1 LINLRENCGILG
13 YGWRK
18 NTSKVENQD
27 KMENILNGRIM
38 SVKIEIEFSAVI
50 AGRCN
55 SDRPF
60 DQNRMAEISTKFP
73 FLFVSRMHVLLSV
86 LSGAGSSLIGC

>member
-27 KMENILNGRIM
+27 EMENILNGRIM
-38 SVKIEIEFSAVI
+38 SVKVGI
-50 AGRCN
+50 
-55 SDRPF
+55 
-60 DQNRMAEISTKFP
+60 
-73 FLFVSRMHVLLSV
+73 
-86 LSGAGSSLIGC
+86 